1 MNSERASSAEGGSAS
16 GGGLNGPRVR
26 FAPSPTGHLHIGG
39 ARTALYN
46 WLLARKMNGTFIL
59 RIEDTDTER
68 STQEYTAS
76 IIEGMK
82 WLGLAFDEGPFFQMQ
97 RMDVYRAHVDD
108 LLKRGLAYKCYC
120 TQEELEEKR
129 QLAMKEGRKP
139 KYDGKCRSSKFEVRS
154 SEEKP
159 YSIRFKA
166 PEAGATVVHDL
177 VKGDVSFENKELDDL
192 IILRSNGTP
201 TYNFTVVV
209 DDVEMKITHVIRGDD
224 HLNNTPRQIL
234 MYQAFNY
241 PVPKFA
247 HLPMILGADKKRLSK
262 RFAAT
267 SVLEYKAQGYLPEAL
282 LNYLA
287 RLGWAHGDQEI
298 FTIDEMIK
306 AFDLADVGK
315 AAAVFD
321 PEKLNWVN
329 SQHLLKYTD
338 EQIFEAALPFIEKR
352 GIKVSDRRMGIKA
365 VNSERERAKTFD
377 ELAEISAFYFRDEIA
392 YDEKAKAKWLNDDGK
407 KTLSMIAEKLSN
419 LADFNDAA
427 IADLFKK
434 LIEETGKKML
444 DLAQPCR
451 VALTGTTVS
460 PGIYEVMAILGKE
473 TVLKRF
479 KKAAG

>member
-1 MNSERASSAEGGSAS
+1 MTC
-16 GGGLNGPRVR
+16 RVR

-46 WLLARKMNGTFIL
+46 WLLARKLNGVFIL

-76 IIEGMK
+76 ILEGMK
-82 WLGLAFDEGPFFQMQ
+82 WLGLTWDEGPFFQMQ
-97 RMDVYRAHVDD
+97 RMDTYRAHVDD
-108 LLKRGLAYKCYC
+108 LLKRGFAYKCYC
-120 TQEELEEKR
+120 TSEELEQKR
-129 QLAMKEGRKP
+129 QQAMKEGKKP
-139 KYDGKCRSSKFEVRS
+139 KYDGKCRLNPPSPPLENGGKGGF
-154 SEEKP
+154 
-159 YSIRFKA
+159 SIRFKA
-166 PEAGATVVHDL
+166 PETGATIVQDICRGEVV
-177 VKGDVSFENKELDDL
+177 FENKELDDL

-234 MYQAFNY
+234 LYQAFNY
-241 PVPKFA
+241 PVPQFA

-267 SVLEYKAQGYLPEAL
+267 SVLEYRDQGYLPEGL

-321 PEKLNWVN
+321 PEKLKWVN
-329 SQHLLKYTD
+329 SHHVLKLSD
-338 EQIFEAALPFIEKR
+338 EQVFDATFPYLEKC
-352 GIKVSDRRMGIKA
+352 GLKVQNRSMGIKA
-365 VNSERERAKTFD
+365 VASERERGKTFD
-377 ELAEISAFYFRDEIA
+377 ELAKISAFYFRDEII
-392 YDEKAKAKWLNDDGK
+392 YDEKSKEKWLNASGK
-407 KTLSMIAEKLSN
+407 KTLTIIIDRLSELSDFNEHAIAEV
-419 LADFNDAA
+419 
-427 IADLFKK
+427 FKK
-434 LIEETGKKML
+434 IIEETGKKML
-444 DLAQPCR
+444 DVAQPCR

-460 PGIYEVMAILGKE
+460 PGTYEVMAILSTAE
-473 TVLKRF
+473 VLKRC
-479 KKAAG
+479 KAAL

>member
-1 MNSERASSAEGGSAS
+1 MSC
-16 GGGLNGPRVR
+16 RVR

-46 WLLARKMNGTFIL
+46 WLLAKKLGGTFIL

-82 WLGLAFDEGPFFQMQ
+82 WLGLNHDEGPYFQMQ

-108 LLKRGLAYKCYC
+108 LMKRGLAYKCYC
-120 TQEELEEKR
+120 TPEELEAKR
-129 QLAMKEGRKP
+129 QQAMKEGRKP
-139 KYDGKCRSSKFEVRS
+139 KYDGKCRVGELASIRAGV
-154 SEEKP
+154 P

-166 PEAGATVVHDL
+166 PETGTTVVHDIC
-177 VKGDVSFENKELDDL
+177 KGDVSFENKELDDL

-241 PVPKFA
+241 PVPQFA

-267 SVLEYKAQGYLPEAL
+267 SVLEYKEQGFLPEAL

-298 FTIDEMIK
+298 FTVDEMIQ

-315 AAAVFD
+315 AAAIFD
-321 PEKLNWVN
+321 PEKLKWVN
-329 SQHLLKYTD
+329 SQHMLKYTD
-338 EQIFEAALPFIEKR
+338 EQIFDMTLPFIEKR
-352 GIKVSDRRMGIKA
+352 SLSVKNRAMGIQA
-365 VNSERERAKTFD
+365 VRSERERGKTFD
-377 ELAEISAFYFRDEIA
+377 ELAEISAFYFRDTIE
-392 YDEKAKAKWLNDDGK
+392 YDAKSKEKWLNDEGK
-407 KTLSMIAEKLSN
+407 KSLSIIIDKLSKLSN
-419 LADFNDAA
+419 FSEHD
-427 IADLFKK
+427 IAEVFKE
-434 LIEETGKKML
+434 LLEETGKKLL
-444 DLAQPCR
+444 DFAQPCR

-473 TVLKRF
+473 TVLKRLNT
-479 KKAAG
+479 AIS

>member
-1 MNSERASSAEGGSAS
+1 M
-16 GGGLNGPRVR
+16 
-26 FAPSPTGHLHIGG
+26 
-39 ARTALYN
+39 
-46 WLLARKMNGTFIL
+46 

-82 WLGLAFDEGPFFQMQ
+82 WLGLTFDEGPFFQMQ

-139 KYDGKCRSSKFEVRS
+139 KYDGKCRNLVSGSPTSVGAIIPTEVGLP
-154 SEEKP
+154 KAGLP
-159 YSIRFKA
+159 KYSIRFKA
-166 PEAGATVVHDL
+166 PDTGSTIVNDIC
-177 VKGDVSFENKELDDL
+177 KGDVSFENKELDDL

-224 HLNNTPRQIL
+224 HLNNTPRQML

-267 SVLEYKAQGYLPEAL
+267 SVLEYKALGYLPEAL

-315 AAAVFD
+315 AAAIFD

-329 SQHLLKYTD
+329 SQHLLKCTD
-338 EQIFEAALPFIEKR
+338 EQIFEATLPFIEKR
-352 GIKVSDRRMGIKA
+352 GIKVNDRRLGIKA
-365 VNSERERAKTFD
+365 VSSERERAKTFD
-377 ELAEISAFYFRDEIA
+377 ELAEISAFYFRDEIQ
-392 YDEKAKAKWLNDDGK
+392 YDEKTAAKWLNDEGK
-407 KTLSMIAEKLSN
+407 KTLLMISDRFSK

>member
-1 MNSERASSAEGGSAS
+1 MTC
-16 GGGLNGPRVR
+16 RVR

-46 WLLARKMNGTFIL
+46 WLLAKKLGGTFIL

-76 IIEGMK
+76 ILEGMR
-82 WLGLAFDEGPFFQMQ
+82 WIGLNWDEGPFFQME
-97 RMDVYRAHVDD
+97 RMNVYKAHVDD
-108 LLKRGLAYKCYC
+108 LLKRGLAYRCYC
-120 TQEELEEKR
+120 TAEELEEKR

-139 KYDGKCRSSKFEVRS
+139 KYDGKCRELPVDSGQGTG
-154 SEEKP
+154 KP

-166 PEAGATVVHDL
+166 PLDGSTTVHDV
-177 VKGDVSFENKELDDL
+177 VKGDVVFENKELDDL
-192 IILRSNGTP
+192 IIMRSNGTP

-298 FTIDEMIK
+298 FTVKEMVD
-306 AFDLADVGK
+306 AFALEDVGK

-329 SQHLLKYTD
+329 SQHMLRYTGEEILNFTVPFLERRGLK
-338 EQIFEAALPFIEKR
+338 IA
-352 GIKVSDRRMGIKA
+352 DRAVATKA
-365 VNSERERAKTFD
+365 VSSERERAKTFD
-377 ELAEISAFYFRDEIA
+377 ELAEISAFYFRDEIIF
-392 YDEKAKAKWLNDDGK
+392 DEKAKEKWLNDEGK
-407 KTLSMIAEKLSN
+407 KTLSVIKERLNKLS
-419 LADFNDAA
+419 DFSDAA
-427 IADLFKK
+427 ISDLFKK

-473 TVLKRF
+473 TVIKRF
-479 KKAAG
+479 NKAII